1 MAIIGKLENGR
12 LLVRETV
19 AGPVSYA
26 TATPPTIVFS
36 DLSQVEEVIALHMEA
51 GFVASNEGLVDQ
63 TLTFRIRAQE
73 ATATDDDPFREITDG
88 QNRSGEDIVAVA
100 VGR

>member
-19 AGPVSYA
+19 AGPASYLA
-26 TATPPTIVFS
+26 AAPPTIVFS
-36 DLSQVEEVIALHMEA
+36 DLSQVEDVISLHMEG
-51 GFVASNEGLVDQ
+51 GFIASNEGVVGQ
-63 TLTFRIRAQE
+63 TLTFRIRAQDGTP
-73 ATATDDDPFREITDG
+73 ADDAALREITDVE
-88 QNRSGEDIVAVA
+88 NRSGENIVAVA